1 MELNGMKNEIK
12 NTIARTEPKARAVI
26 DENNDTINNINK
38 NNKYEHRN
46 RNEETETNSK
56 KINLLAKNIT
66 NDDCSVN
73 CIKTYLLS
81 IPYQ

>member
-26 DENNDTINNINK
+26 DENNDTINN
-38 NNKYEHRN
+38 N

-56 KINLLAKNIT
+56 NINLLTNNIT

>member
-26 DENNDTINNINK
+26 DENNDTINNIN
-38 NNKYEHRN
+38 NNKLN
-46 RNEETETNSK
+46 ITRNEETETNSK